1 MPDTTQP
8 RRPRLGRIGLII
20 WLLTPLAIV
29 AAMWLLIDR
38 SKGQPDPRLMRPRE
52 KAAPTATD
60 AKPIVAPAPAR

>member
-1 MPDTTQP
+1 MNDRPS
-8 RRPRLGRIGLII
+8 RRRLSRLGLII
-20 WLLTPLAIV
+20 WLLLPLAIV

-38 SKGQPDPRLMRPRE
+38 SKGRPDPRLMRPRE